1 MSFYG
6 TINEI
11 VFARLIALGFIGP
24 SWNISC
30 SCSDSS
36 DWLIWRIEDLFFN
49 LFFLFLFFSFFHSGL
64 LFVFVWTPSVRV
76 ALIKLDKFHYLW
88 LTDWLTPPH

>member
-36 DWLIWRIEDLFFN
+36 DWLIWRIEDLFLN
-49 LFFLFLFFSFFHSGL
+49 LFILFYFFIFSFGL
-64 LFVFVWTPSVRV
+64 IIRLC
-76 ALIKLDKFHYLW
+76 LDPLSACC
-88 LTDWLTPPH
+88 TN